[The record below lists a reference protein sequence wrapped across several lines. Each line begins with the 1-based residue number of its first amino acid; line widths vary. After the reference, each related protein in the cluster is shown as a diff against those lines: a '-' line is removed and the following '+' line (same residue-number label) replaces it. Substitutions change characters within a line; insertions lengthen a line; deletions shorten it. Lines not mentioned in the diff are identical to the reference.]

1 MLLFELLIIF
11 FLFAIAL
18 LLINYYISLVRS
30 KETYSRSE
38 IINPLP
44 IFNILKNQIA
54 DRYPV
59 FQFTMTLAISAFA
72 GIIVAQINYWFTNTA
87 VIPAIM
93 FFGFPLVKKFF
104 DEQRVLEYS
113 TYGDMLKNVF
123 IRMNEIIFYAY
134 SFGAAASIIHTWGAL
149 RGISF
154 LYFIVNISV
163 IAVLI
168 TITIQ
173 NNIKDK
179 E

>member
-1 MLLFELLIIF
+1 MLLLELLIIF
-11 FLFAIAL
+11 FLFSIAL
-18 LLINYYISLVRS
+18 LLINYYIFLVRS

-44 IFNILKNQIA
+44 IFNILKHQIV
-54 DRYPV
+54 DRFPV

-72 GIIVAQINYWFTNTA
+72 GIIVAQINHWFANSA
-87 VIPAIM
+87 VIPVIM
-93 FFGFPLVKKFF
+93 FFVFPLVKKYF

-113 TYGDMLKNVF
+113 SYGDMLKNVF

-149 RGISF
+149 REIPF
-154 LYFIVNISV
+154 IYFVANIAV